1 MQPIGSNSIHK
12 HNAMLEPKPLTS
24 ATCWL
29 NTLGLDSFHR
39 FPKERCRKDPSV
51 SDAGLTGHADG
62 GPAACA
68 DYELAQAV
76 DLKRAGF
83 PTSVAPGLAG
93 ISSSAQA
100 STSREM

>member
-1 MQPIGSNSIHK
+1 
-12 HNAMLEPKPLTS
+12 MLEPNPLTS
-24 ATCWL
+24 ATFWL
-29 NTLGLDSFHR
+29 NTLGLDSLHR

-83 PTSVAPGLAG
+83 PTSVAAGLAG

-100 STSREM
+100 SSSREM